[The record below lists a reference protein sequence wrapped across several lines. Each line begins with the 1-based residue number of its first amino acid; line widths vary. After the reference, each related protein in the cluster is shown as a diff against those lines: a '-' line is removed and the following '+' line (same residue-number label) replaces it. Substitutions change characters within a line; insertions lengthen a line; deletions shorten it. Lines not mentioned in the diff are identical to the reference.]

1 MAKSPYE
8 VLGVRPGA
16 SQDEIKTAYRRLVK
30 QYHPDNYK
38 GHPLEML
45 AKEKMQ
51 EVNEAYAALTDAS
64 QSGRGPYGSQGPFG
78 GYGSQGQGGG
88 YGSQGQGTGTQ
99 GQGTGYGQQGP
110 FGGYGTQGQG
120 GYNPWGQTP
129 NRGPYYSGGPTG
141 PGLCNTLGC
150 LCCGD
155 TCCECMGGDLCS
167 CC

>member
-8 VLGVRPGA
+8 VLGVRKGA
-16 SQDEIKTAYRRLVK
+16 SQDEIKKAYRQMVK

-38 GHPLEML
+38 GHPLENL

-51 EVNEAYAALTDAS
+51 EVNDAYDQLTNGNKQYGNSGSTSGQGSNNPYDQGNPYS
-64 QSGRGPYGSQGPFG
+64 GYGNQQGQSGQN
-78 GYGSQGQGGG
+78 
-88 YGSQGQGTGTQ
+88 
-99 GQGTGYGQQGP
+99 
-110 FGGYGTQGQG
+110 
-120 GYNPWGQTP
+120 YNPWGQNQQ
-129 NRGPYYSGGPTG
+129 NRGPYYSGGSSG
-141 PGLCNTLGC
+141 PSMCDTLTC